1 MLTKRDFTVSS
12 EQLNFEIFLVIV

>member
-12 EQLNFEIFLVIV
+12 QQLNFEIFLVIV